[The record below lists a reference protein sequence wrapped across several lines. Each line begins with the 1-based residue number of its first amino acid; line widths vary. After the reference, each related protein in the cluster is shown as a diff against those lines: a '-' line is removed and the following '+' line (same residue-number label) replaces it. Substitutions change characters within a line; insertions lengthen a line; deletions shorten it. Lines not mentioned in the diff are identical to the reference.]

1 MKSLKPKELK
11 AINDNEPDDNGN
23 FLKYKEN
30 FDEIFNER
38 LIEIYSISKQIDF
51 NNRAYKFKEKNYK

>member
-11 AINDNEPDDNGN
+11 AINDYELDDNEN

-30 FDEIFNER
+30 FDEIFNKR

>member
-11 AINDNEPDDNGN
+11 AINDNEPDDNEN

-51 NNRAYKFKEKNYK
+51 NHRAYKFKEKNYK

>member
-11 AINDNEPDDNGN
+11 AINDNEPDDNEN

>member
-11 AINDNEPDDNGN
+11 AINDNEPDDNEN

-38 LIEIYSISKQIDF
+38 LIEIFSISKQIDF

>member
-11 AINDNEPDDNGN
+11 AINENEPDDNEN

>member
-11 AINDNEPDDNGN
+11 AINDNEPDDNEN

-30 FDEIFNER
+30 FDEIFKER

>member
-1 MKSLKPKELK
+1 MKSLKLKELK
-11 AINDNEPDDNGN
+11 AINDNEPDDNEN

>member
-11 AINDNEPDDNGN
+11 AINDNELDDNEN
-23 FLKYKEN
+23 FLKYNEN

>member
-11 AINDNEPDDNGN
+11 AINDNEPDDNEN

-51 NNRAYKFKEKNYK
+51 NNRAYKFNEKNYK